1 VKFKNFNPV
10 FLLAPRKSR
19 FQPIFIPGHLRHW
32 TVLKKVDPNHPIM
45 IGINWN
51 IRRKPAFRLL
61 LVVFVLTVLIRL
73 PNLNRPLS
81 KHHEFIAATI
91 LINIESWRQAGGGAE
106 FHFTPLMNYQHPG
119 DLHADTGV
127 HIDPKGNHLY
137 LSLPPGWYVIP
148 YFFFQVFNLPV
159 QPASLRVINLLFDAL
174 TLICCFFFFE
184 QLIPAGTDGRYFRIL
199 TACTLFQCSPGILWY
214 LGNGYVHTAIMLP
227 FIMTALMIMLP
238 MLQSPQ
244 KITGRRMTAMAL
256 AIILLVYI
264 DWYAVFLCLTA
275 VVWALANSVR
285 NKKYLLLALV
295 TSTALAAGIAL
306 IFWQFA
312 SYAGAEKVATYWR
325 LRFFFRSIPGS
336 RSSFLAMLPY
346 LPAHLI
352 TCYGPLFILLAVSL
366 LVRLRKKAPL
376 RLSQKEWLFFGVY
389 GFSVLL
395 YGIILIG
402 WASAHEFSML
412 PAGLILAWLSAR
424 SIISPASS
432 RITYGLILSCLLLS
446 IAQYYFINR
455 PGAISR
461 DGMAFNTY
469 EIFGEH
475 LRGIPADNA
484 IFANLPENCPMI
496 EFYAGRNVYVFP
508 DRESA
513 SQFMQ
518 QWHIKKAV
526 WVESKGFQ
534 FCTIEQMS
542 PAP

>member
-1 VKFKNFNPV
+1 
-10 FLLAPRKSR
+10 
-19 FQPIFIPGHLRHW
+19 
-32 TVLKKVDPNHPIM
+32 M

-61 LVVFVLTVLIRL
+61 LVIFVLTVLIRL

-119 DLHADTGV
+119 DLLADTGP
-127 HIDPKGNHLY
+127 HIDRKGNQLY
-137 LSLPPGWYVIP
+137 LSLGPGWYVIP
-148 YFFFQVFNLPV
+148 YFFFQVFHLPA
-159 QPASLRVINLLFDAL
+159 QPASLRMINLLFGAL

-214 LGNGYVHTAIMLP
+214 SGNGYVHTAIMLP
-227 FIMTALMIMLP
+227 FIMTALMILLP

-244 KITGRRMTAMAL
+244 KITTRRLAAMAL

-275 VVWALANSVR
+275 IVWSLVKSAR
-285 NKKYLLLALV
+285 DKKYLLLALV
-295 TSTALAAGIAL
+295 SGTALTLGIAL

-312 SYAGAEKVATYWR
+312 SYAGAEKVATYSR
-325 LRFFFRSIPGS
+325 LRFLFRGISGS
-336 RSSFLAMLPY
+336 GSSFLAKLPY
-346 LPAHLI
+346 LPAYLV
-352 TCYGPLFILLAVSL
+352 TSFGPLFILLAGSL
-366 LVRLRKKAPL
+366 IVRLFKKSPL
-376 RLSQKEWLFFGVY
+376 RLSQKEWLFFGIY
-389 GFSVLL
+389 GCSLVL

-402 WASAHEFSML
+402 WASGHDFSMV
-412 PAGLILAWLSAR
+412 PCGLLLAWLCAR
-424 SIISPASS
+424 SVLPPASS
-432 RITYGLILSCLLLS
+432 RITFGLILSCLLLS
-446 IAQYYFINR
+446 VAQYYYINR

-461 DGMAFNTY
+461 DGMAFNAY
-469 EIFGEH
+469 KIFGEH

-484 IFANLPENCPMI
+484 IFSNLPEYCPMI
-496 EFYAGRNVYVFP
+496 EFYAGRKVYRFP
-508 DRESA
+508 DRQSA
-513 SQFMQ
+513 IQYVQ
-518 QWHIKKAV
+518 QWQIKKAV